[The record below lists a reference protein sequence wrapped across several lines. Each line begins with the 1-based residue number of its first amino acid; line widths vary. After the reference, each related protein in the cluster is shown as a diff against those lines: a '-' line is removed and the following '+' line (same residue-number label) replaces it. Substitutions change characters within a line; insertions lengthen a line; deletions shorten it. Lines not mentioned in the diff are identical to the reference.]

1 MEYEHGVTVER
12 KITESMARFESGI
25 DAKVGNA
32 IRNGYLM
39 RLSQIR
45 DFVAVVEAGGI
56 RAAARKLGVS
66 QPAITRSV
74 RGLETELHAK
84 LLRRT
89 PTGVVPTQPG
99 RALFARARA
108 AQAEL
113 RKAEE
118 EVDQLGQT
126 AGSVAFGVSPTS
138 AIMVPEAINRF
149 RIQFP
154 ETRVRIAE
162 GLPHSLIPMVRDETL
177 DFAICRRA
185 IVKLDSGLAF
195 RPLFRNDFVV
205 VARKGHPLEK
215 ASSLAQLA
223 DAWWTSLLPLDAPDG
238 PFAQAFPPT
247 GLFVPK
253 HVIQCE
259 SYITAIKLIAKTDM
273 LGFLARQLLSDPI
286 LGDSLQE
293 ISVAE
298 PLPSFAVGMF
308 TRTGAPLTQVAAAMA
323 KAVIAAGR
331 SHAGGSEEASA
342 V

>member
-1 MEYEHGVTVER
+1 
-12 KITESMARFESGI
+12 
-25 DAKVGNA
+25 
-32 IRNGYLM
+32 M

-45 DFVAVVEAGGI
+45 DFVAVVESGGI

-74 RGLETELHAK
+74 RGLEAELRAR

-89 PTGVVPTQPG
+89 PTGVVPTQSG

-113 RKAEE
+113 RKAEQ
-118 EVDQLGQT
+118 EVDQLGQS

-138 AIMVPEAINRF
+138 AIMVPEAMTRF

-185 IVKLDSGLAF
+185 IIKLDSGLAF
-195 RPLFRNDFVV
+195 RPLFRNDFAV
-205 VARKGHPLEK
+205 VARKGHSLEK
-215 ASSLAQLA
+215 AGSLAQLA
-223 DAWWTSLLPLDAPDG
+223 DACWTSLLPLDAPDG
-238 PFAQAFPPT
+238 PFAQAFAPT
-247 GLFVPK
+247 GLSVPK

-259 SYITAIKLIAKTDM
+259 SYNTAIRLIVKTDM
-273 LGFLARQLLSDPI
+273 LGFLVRQLLSDPI
-286 LGDSLQE
+286 LGDILQE
-293 ISVAE
+293 IRVAE

-308 TRTGAPLTQVAAAMA
+308 TRTGTPLTRLAAAMA
-323 KAVIAAGR
+323 KEVIAVGR
-331 SHAGGSEEASA
+331 AHTGGPEEASVA
-342 V
+342 